1 MAGPPKRRNRQS
13 DASRPI
19 EKPVDNEWEKEDEEL
34 ELEQQLF
41 GRSKKR
47 VKSGPSTLKAESED
61 EDEVDMSDVGQ
72 MACGSGRWLTC
83 SCLLLMRL
91 LQGTSG
97 RIAMPRTVRVMNLDL
112 TGKMRLRRT
121 TKTRNQ
127 TPTPTPTVHLN
138 STELQPTRTTKTT
151 KMIKEDTKKLD
162 PTPRV

>member
-1 MAGPPKRRNRQS
+1 MAGPSKRRNRQS
-13 DASRPI
+13 DTSRPI

-61 EDEVDMSDVGQ
+61 EDEVDMSDVGRR
-72 MACGSGRWLTC
+72 ACGWGWWLTC

-91 LQGTSG
+91 LQGMSG
-97 RIAMPRTVRVMNLDL
+97 RIAMPRTVRVMNLDRMG
-112 TGKMRLRRT
+112 TTRRI
-121 TKTRNQ
+121 TKTMNQ
-127 TPTPTPTVHLN
+127 IPTPRATVHL
-138 STELQPTRTTKTT
+138 SSMELQPTRTRTTKT
-151 KMIKEDTKKLD
+151 IKEDTKKLD

>member
-1 MAGPPKRRNRQS
+1 MAGPSKRRNRQS
-13 DASRPI
+13 DPSRPI

-61 EDEVDMSDVGQ
+61 EDEVDMSDVGPR
-72 MACGSGRWLTC
+72 ACGWGWWLTG

-91 LQGTSG
+91 LQGMSG
-97 RIAMPRTVRVMNLDL
+97 RTVMTRTVRVTNLDL
-112 TGKMRLRRT
+112 TGKMKMRR

-127 TPTPTPTVHLN
+127 TPTLTATVHLN
-138 STELQPTRTTKTT
+138 SMELQPTRTTRTT
-151 KMIKEDTKKLD
+151 KTIKEDTKKLD